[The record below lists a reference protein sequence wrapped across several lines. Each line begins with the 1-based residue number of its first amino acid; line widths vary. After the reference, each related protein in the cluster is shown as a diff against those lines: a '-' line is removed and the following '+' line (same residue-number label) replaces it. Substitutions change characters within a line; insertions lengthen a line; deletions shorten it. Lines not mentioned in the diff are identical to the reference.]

1 MLKLLVD
8 NERTDKNTVHSYLDL
23 YESLFTDKKE
33 TAKNVLEI
41 GIFDGGSI
49 KLWKDYFTN
58 AAIHGIDIIKDNKK
72 WHDINAD
79 PNITLYTGVDAYNK
93 DFITNTF
100 LNKNMKFDIVIDDGL
115 HSLISMMH
123 CITLYSQLLL
133 PDGILI
139 IEDVRNMTWT
149 EILSDCVPEHM
160 KDKIHIYD
168 LRENKN
174 RFDDIIFSLHN

>member
-1 MLKLLVD
+1 MSKGV
-8 NERTDKNTVHSYLDL
+8 
-23 YESLFTDKKE
+23 YESLFADKKE
-33 TAKNVLEI
+33 TTKNILEI

-58 AAIHGIDIIKDNKK
+58 ATVHGIDIIKNNKK
-72 WHDINAD
+72 WDDITND
-79 PNITLYTGVDAYNK
+79 ENIKLYTDVDAYNK

-100 LNKNMKFDIVIDDGL
+100 LNKNIKFDIIIDDGPHDL
-115 HSLISMMH
+115 TSMIH

-149 EILSDCVPEHM
+149 NILSGCVPENM

-168 LRENKN
+168 LRDNKN